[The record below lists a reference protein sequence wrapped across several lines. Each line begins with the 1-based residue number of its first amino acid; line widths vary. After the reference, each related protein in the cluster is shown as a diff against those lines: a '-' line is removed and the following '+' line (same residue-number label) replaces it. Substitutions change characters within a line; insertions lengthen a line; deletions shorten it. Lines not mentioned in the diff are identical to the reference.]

1 MLPSGRAVQL
11 RGSTP
16 QLIDR
21 EQAVGG
27 PGFAHG
33 GGTQSAVPASG
44 GLAGA
49 SGDPAVQC
57 AAVNLG

>member
-44 GLAGA
+44 GLA
-49 SGDPAVQC
+49 VT
-57 AAVNLG
+57 